1 MVDYAFYRTVYGGS
15 LENASFLFFADRA
28 EREIRAACYG
38 RLDGVTELTEFQKD
52 AVKRA
57 ICYETDYLAAYG
69 EALSA
74 PVGSMSIGSTSL
86 SFQTDGGGKM
96 KRISS
101 DAAQLLEWSGLTCR
115 VIR

>member
-15 LENASFLFFADRA
+15 LENALFLFYADRA

-38 RLDGVTELTEFQKD
+38 RLDDGAELTEFQKD

-69 EALSA
+69 EALSS

-96 KRISS
+96 KRVSD